1 MIILPRA
8 AAGVS
13 AARMISRERFAFDL
27 EKFSQ
32 WEVSIRLLSFSAR
45 PHSWPSPLPLCLH
58 THTLSPEEAF
68 IMDDEEKNPAFTSL
82 FSSSPNTVTPVT
94 AHGAL

>member
-32 WEVSIRLLSFSAR
+32 WEVRIRLLSFSAR
-45 PHSWPSPLPLCLH
+45 PHSWPSPLPRRLQTH
-58 THTLSPEEAF
+58 THTHSLSPEEAF
-68 IMDDEEKNPAFTSL
+68 IMDDEGEI
-82 FSSSPNTVTPVT
+82 
-94 AHGAL
+94 

>member
-32 WEVSIRLLSFSAR
+32 WEVSIRLLSFFFGEA
-45 PHSWPSPLPLCLH
+45 PLVALTPPSLSTH
-58 THTLSPEEAF
+58 THTLQRR
-68 IMDDEEKNPAFTSL
+68 L
-82 FSSSPNTVTPVT
+82 F
-94 AHGAL
+94 

>member
-13 AARMISRERFAFDL
+13 TARMISRERFAFDL

-32 WEVSIRLLSFSAR
+32 WEVSIRLLSFSAG
-45 PHSWPSPLPLCLH
+45 PHSWPLPLPLPSH
-58 THTLSPEEAF
+58 THTQKLALEEAF
-68 IMDDEEKNPAFTSL
+68 IMDDEEGKKK
-82 FSSSPNTVTPVT
+82 
-94 AHGAL
+94 